1 MFPDP
6 LDPGAEPDVP
16 PPEPPD
22 PAEPVFEFFPPPPPA
37 EVIDEN
43 IELLPFT
50 PEGELGAG

>member
-6 LDPGAEPDVP
+6 LAPGAEPDVP

-37 EVIDEN
+37 LEIHPKEEV
-43 IELLPFT
+43 LPLT